1 MKDRIRKP
9 SSADKESGTWSPESM
24 ARNPESNTVLDSL
37 IRVGLISAALSV
49 HCSEE
54 ERGLIFR
61 TAAGNGAY
69 YMGRN

>member
-1 MKDRIRKP
+1 
-9 SSADKESGTWSPESM
+9 M
-24 ARNPESNTVLDSL
+24 ARNPESNTVLYSL

-54 ERGLIFR
+54 ERELIFR